1 MIWFQGM
8 DLMKHGESAY
18 PAKAWVEQQYMED
31 GHRLSN
37 GLAIIA
43 EEVIKM
49 GLPPN
54 MSFSRQ
60 VSFSETNKNG
70 GICNPIMDEDIMK
83 YMEEEKDIKKE
94 MEEEDDTNEVFMN
107 DFTES

>member
-1 MIWFQGM
+1 
-8 DLMKHGESAY
+8 MKHGESAY

-70 GICNPIMDEDIMK
+70 GICNPIMDEEATKKEMEDIK
-83 YMEEEKDIKKE
+83 KDMEEEKDIKKE

>member
-1 MIWFQGM
+1 M
-8 DLMKHGESAY
+8 DILKHGESAY
-18 PAKAWVEQQYMED
+18 PAAAWVEQQYMEE

-43 EEVIKM
+43 KEVIKV

-60 VSFSETNKNG
+60 VSLTESDKNN
-70 GICNPIMDEDIMK
+70 GICNSI
-83 YMEEEKDIKKE
+83 MEEETRKKE
-94 MEEEDDTNEVFMN
+94 SADEINKVLMN
-107 DFTES
+107 GFTERWSRRQSF

>member
-1 MIWFQGM
+1 
-8 DLMKHGESAY
+8 MKHGESAY
-18 PAKAWVEQQYMED
+18 PAQAWVEQQYMED

-43 EEVIKM
+43 EEVINV

-60 VSFSETNKNG
+60 VSFSETSKSS
-70 GICNPIMDEDIMK
+70 GISLSNPIMDEK
-83 YMEEEKDIKKE
+83 VSKKE
-94 MEEEDDTNEVFMN
+94 MEEEEDIKKELEEEEAIKKEKEEEEDIRKGKE
-107 DFTES
+107 E